1 MQTDRT
7 IEGIAEERL
16 MVQEFTNQ
24 KKVPV
29 IELFGPTIQGEG
41 PLVGTRTLFIR
52 FGGCD
57 FRCGK
62 CDSPHAVLPHAVKA
76 NARRMTQEELAKETI
91 ALAARTHTRWV
102 TFSGGN
108 PCMWNLSELVEA
120 LNLAGIMVAVE
131 TQGTLAPEW
140 LSKVQYIVTS
150 PKSPGMEEK
159 FDRNAFT
166 QFLAATGRVPVALKV
181 VVFSALDM
189 EFALEVAE
197 IAEVYESTAEEQ
209 RTLPITHF
217 LSLGNPWPPE
227 VNEGGDLL
235 LREPGL
241 GSMSDRLLAEYRQ
254 LLEDFLNDRRFADWI
269 FLPQLHVLVWGN
281 EGER

>member
-7 IEGIAEERL
+7 IDSVVEERQ
-16 MVQEFTNQ
+16 MIQEFTST

-57 FRCGK
+57 FRCAK

-76 NARRMTQEELAKETI
+76 NARRMTQREIAEEVIELCKKTV
-91 ALAARTHTRWV
+91 TRWV

-108 PCMWNLSELVEA
+108 PCMWDLTELVSA
-120 LNLAGIMVAVE
+120 LNAVGIYVAVE
-131 TQGTLAPEW
+131 TQGTLAPSW
-140 LSKVQYIVTS
+140 LSNVQYVVTS
-150 PKSPGMEEK
+150 PKSPGMGEK
-159 FDRNAFT
+159 FDREVFT
-166 QFLAATGRVPVALKV
+166 KFLLAIDPRVMVALKV

-197 IAEVYESTAEEQ
+197 VAATKAVRPLQ
-209 RTLPITHF
+209 HF
-217 LSLGNPWPPE
+217 LSLGNSWPPE
-227 VNEGGDLL
+227 VDASGEFIMYGPKGGSQT
-235 LREPGL
+235 EA
-241 GSMSDRLLAEYRQ
+241 LLAEYRQ